1 MVLYHMEHTIYT
13 ISYEPYNMVHIVWSP
28 HYNIYLPLDINK
40 WNDANVEMYMESGF
54 MNIAT
59 AQFEDEDELNCK
71 VVSPARIMQWILSG
85 K

>member
-1 MVLYHMEHTIYT
+1 M
-13 ISYEPYNMVHIVWSP
+13 
-28 HYNIYLPLDINK
+28 YLLLDINE
-40 WNDANVEMYMESGF
+40 WNDAKVEMYMESGF